1 MARTRISVS
10 DIKKSMA
17 YSGRLM
23 YLNHS
28 KAELKKMSKPA
39 LVRIGHAILKR
50 LPKTTLVNTVY
61 KLEQLAKSKGIKSI
75 GKIARKAGRKAR
87 KAGRKVRRKYKRA
100 KTART
105 RPGSQRYKSVVPG
118 RRIGRKYKKYT
129 KTKRSRKPRR
139 LVKGTPEAKRYM
151 AKIRAMR

>member
-1 MARTRISVS
+1 
-10 DIKKSMA
+10 
-17 YSGRLM
+17 M
-23 YLNHS
+23 YLNHT
-28 KAELKKMSKPA
+28 KLELRKMSKPA
-39 LVRIGHAILKR
+39 LVKIGHAILKR

-87 KAGRKVRRKYKRA
+87 KVGVKAKRKFKRA
-100 KTART
+100 RSART
-105 RPGSQRYKSVVPG
+105 RPGKRYRSVIPR

-129 KTKRSRKPRR
+129 KTRRTSKPRR

>member
-1 MARTRISVS
+1 
-10 DIKKSMA
+10 
-17 YSGRLM
+17 M

-28 KAELKKMSKPA
+28 RAELKKMSKPS

-75 GKIARKAGRKAR
+75 GKIARKAGRKA
-87 KAGRKVRRKYKRA
+87 KSAGRKVRRKYKRSR
-100 KTART
+100 TART
-105 RPGSQRYKSVVPG
+105 RPGRRYKSIVKG

-129 KTKRSRKPRR
+129 ITRRSEKPRR
-139 LVKGTPEAKRYM
+139 LVKGIPEAKRYM
-151 AKIRAMR
+151 ARLRRMRA

>member
-1 MARTRISVS
+1 M
-10 DIKKSMA
+10 
-17 YSGRLM
+17 M

-28 KAELKKMSKPA
+28 KLELRKMSKPA
-39 LVRIGHAILKR
+39 LVKIGHAILKR
-50 LPKTTLVNTVY
+50 LPKSTLVNTVH

-75 GKIARKAGRKAR
+75 GEIARKAGRKAR
-87 KAGRKVRRKYKRA
+87 KAGSKVRRKYKRA

-105 RPGSQRYKSVVPG
+105 RKGKRYKSVRPKV
-118 RRIGRKYKKYT
+118 RVGRKYKKYT
-129 KTKRSRKPRR
+129 KTRKSRKPRR

>member
-1 MARTRISVS
+1 MALI
-10 DIKKSMA
+10 
-17 YSGRLM
+17 

-28 KAELKKMSKPA
+28 KAELKKKSKSS
-39 LVRIGHAILKR
+39 LVAIGHAILKR

-75 GKIARKAGRKAR
+75 GKIARKAGRKA
-87 KAGRKVRRKYKRA
+87 KSAGRKVRRKYRRA

-105 RPGSQRYKSVVPG
+105 RKGKRYRSVRPRV
-118 RRIGRKYKKYT
+118 RVGRKYKKYT
-129 KTKRSRKPRR
+129 KTRRKKK
-139 LVKGTPEAKRYM
+139 LAWQVKGSPAAKRHM

>member
-1 MARTRISVS
+1 MALI
-10 DIKKSMA
+10 
-17 YSGRLM
+17 

-28 KAELKKMSKPA
+28 KAELKKKSKPA
-39 LVRIGHAILKR
+39 LVAIGHAILKR

-75 GKIARKAGRKAR
+75 GKIARKAGRKA
-87 KAGRKVRRKYKRA
+87 KSAGRKVKRKVKKTRKKYIRA
-100 KTART
+100 KSARAN
-105 RPGSQRYKSVVPG
+105 GRYKSVIPG
-118 RRIGRKYKKYT
+118 KRIGRQYKYRT
-129 KTKRSRKPRR
+129 KTRRSKKPRR

>member
-1 MARTRISVS
+1 
-10 DIKKSMA
+10 
-17 YSGRLM
+17 M

-28 KAELKKMSKPA
+28 KLELKKMSKPA

-87 KAGRKVRRKYKRA
+87 KSGRKVRRKYKRA

-105 RPGSQRYKSVVPG
+105 RAGKRYRSVRPRV
-118 RRIGRKYKKYT
+118 RVGRKFKKYT
-129 KTKRSRKPRR
+129 KTYKFVNFKSS
-139 LVKGTPEAKRYM
+139 
-151 AKIRAMR
+151 

>member
-1 MARTRISVS
+1 M
-10 DIKKSMA
+10 
-17 YSGRLM
+17 M

-28 KAELKKMSKPA
+28 KLELKKMSKPA

-87 KAGRKVRRKYKRA
+87 KAGRKVKAYGTGRRYKRA
-100 KTART
+100 KSART
-105 RPGSQRYKSVVPG
+105 RVGKRYRSVRPRV
-118 RRIGRKYKKYT
+118 RVGRKYKKYT
-129 KTKRSRKPRR
+129 KTRKSRKPRR

>member
-1 MARTRISVS
+1 M
-10 DIKKSMA
+10 
-17 YSGRLM
+17 M

-28 KAELKKMSKPA
+28 RLELKKMSKPA

-75 GKIARKAGRKAR
+75 GKIARKAGRKA
-87 KAGRKVRRKYKRA
+87 KSAGRKAKRKFKRA
-100 KTART
+100 RSART
-105 RPGSQRYKSVVPG
+105 RLDNGRYRSVVPG

-129 KTKRSRKPRR
+129 KTRRSSKPQR
-139 LVKGTPEAKRYM
+139 LIKGTPEAKRYM
-151 AKIRAMR
+151 AMIRSKRR

>member
-1 MARTRISVS
+1 M
-10 DIKKSMA
+10 
-17 YSGRLM
+17 M

-28 KAELKKMSKPA
+28 KLELKKMSKPA
-39 LVRIGHAILKR
+39 LVRIGHGILKR

-75 GKIARKAGRKAR
+75 GKIARKAGRKA
-87 KAGRKVRRKYKRA
+87 KSAGRKVKTRYKRA
-100 KTART
+100 KSART
-105 RPGSQRYKSVVPG
+105 RPGKRYRSVVPG

-129 KTKRSRKPRR
+129 KTRRSRKPRR
-139 LVKGTPEAKRYM
+139 LIKGTPEAKRYM

>member
-1 MARTRISVS
+1 MALI
-10 DIKKSMA
+10 
-17 YSGRLM
+17 

-28 KAELKKMSKPA
+28 KAELKKKSKPA
-39 LVRIGHAILKR
+39 LVAIGHAILKR

-75 GKIARKAGRKAR
+75 GKIARKAGRKA
-87 KAGRKVRRKYKRA
+87 KSAGRKARRRVRKTRTKFQRA
-100 KTART
+100 RSART
-105 RPGSQRYKSVVPG
+105 KPGKRYKSVIPG
-118 RRIGRKYKKYT
+118 KRIGRQYKYRT
-129 KTKRSRKPRR
+129 KTRRSKKPRR

>member
-1 MARTRISVS
+1 M
-10 DIKKSMA
+10 K
-17 YSGRLM
+17 

-28 KAELKKMSKPA
+28 KAELRKFTKAK
-39 LVRIGHAILKR
+39 LVSIGHGILKK
-50 LPKTTLVNTVY
+50 LPKSTLVNTVFN
-61 KLEQLAKSKGIKSI
+61 LEQLAKSKGIRSV

-87 KAGRKVRRKYKRA
+87 SGARKVRSRVYKRA
-100 KTART
+100 KSART
-105 RPGSQRYKSVVPG
+105 RKGRRYSSVVPR

-139 LVKGTPEAKRYM
+139 LIKGTPEAKRYM

>member
-1 MARTRISVS
+1 
-10 DIKKSMA
+10 
-17 YSGRLM
+17 
-23 YLNHS
+23 
-28 KAELKKMSKPA
+28 MSKPA

-75 GKIARKAGRKAR
+75 GTIARKAGRKAR

-105 RPGSQRYKSVVPG
+105 RVGKRYRSVRPRV
-118 RRIGRKYKKYT
+118 RVGRKYKKYT
-129 KTKRSRKPRR
+129 KTRKSKKPRR

-151 AKIRAMR
+151 ANIRRMKA